1 MAPHEAGDITQLLA
15 AVQAGS
21 TLAVSELTK
30 RVYQQLHR
38 MARRRLQSERP
49 DHTLQPTALVN
60 EAYVLLIAEGDK
72 NWQNRA
78 HFFAVAANVMR
89 RILIDYARAERAKK
103 RGGGKRHAQPL
114 NPEIAAPAI
123 NIDEVLSIDEALNR
137 LEQID
142 PRASRIVELRYYAG
156 MTEEEVAEILGISV
170 RTIKR
175 DWNMARS
182 FLRDEM
188 SKTPPR

>member
-1 MAPHEAGDITQLLA
+1 MGSQEAGDITKLLA
-15 AVQAGS
+15 AVREGS
-21 TLAVSELTK
+21 SLAASELAN
-30 RVYQQLHR
+30 RVYDQLRR
-38 MARRRLQSERP
+38 MARRRLQSERW

-60 EAYVLLIAEGDK
+60 EAYLVLVADSAR

-89 RILIDYARAERAKK
+89 RILIDYARAEHAKK
-103 RGGGKRHAQPL
+103 RGEGKSHVQPMDF
-114 NPEIAAPAI
+114 EIAAPAA

-156 MTEEEVAEILGISV
+156 MTEEEVAEILGISS
-170 RTIKR
+170 RTVKR

-188 SKTPPR
+188 SKTAAG